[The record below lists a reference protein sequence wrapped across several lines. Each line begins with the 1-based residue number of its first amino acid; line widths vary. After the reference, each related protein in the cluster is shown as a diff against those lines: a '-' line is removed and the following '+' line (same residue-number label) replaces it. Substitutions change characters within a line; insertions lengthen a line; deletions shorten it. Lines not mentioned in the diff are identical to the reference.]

1 MHQGYKN
8 MTKEIVDIVRS
19 SDGLK
24 IHISADKNC
33 TEEDIQ
39 SAIEIVKQHRC
50 KNTEKRNH
58 ENYNT

>member
-1 MHQGYKN
+1 
-8 MTKEIVDIVRS
+8 MTKEKVDIVRS

-39 SAIEIVKQHRC
+39 AAIEIVKQQRC